1 MSGGGSLGGMPG
13 SADTR
18 QVELVLDGF
27 AREALGGQVARAGV
41 SEARLIEQA
50 VRHWL
55 EVRGSQRL
63 SVRAPRFGQSGSVTA
78 TRVRVRVRLAGSEW
92 EALERSAADQGVTLE
107 RLLVH
112 VVMLFLADLDSG
124 RLAVRVAR
132 GENQ

>member
-1 MSGGGSLGGMPG
+1 MSEP
-13 SADTR
+13 ANTR
-18 QVELVLDGF
+18 QLELALDEF
-27 AREALGGQVARAGV
+27 ASGALADQGARAGV
-41 SEARLIEQA
+41 AEDRLIQQA

-63 SVRAPRFGQSGSVTA
+63 SVRAPRFGQAGSPA
-78 TRVRVRVRLAGSEW
+78 TTRVRVRLAGSEW

-112 VVMLFLADLDSG
+112 VFVLFLADLDSG

-132 GENQ
+132 GDEEEEG

>member
-1 MSGGGSLGGMPG
+1 LPMSEP
-13 SADTR
+13 AKTR

-78 TRVRVRVRLAGSEW
+78 TRVRLAGSEW

-112 VVMLFLADLDSG
+112 VVVLFLADLDSG

>member
-1 MSGGGSLGGMPG
+1 MSEP
-13 SADTR
+13 AKTR

>member
-1 MSGGGSLGGMPG
+1 MI
-13 SADTR
+13 
-18 QVELVLDGF
+18 Q
-27 AREALGGQVARAGV
+27 
-41 SEARLIEQA
+41 QA

-78 TRVRVRVRLAGSEW
+78 TRVRVRLAGSEW

-112 VVMLFLADLDSG
+112 VVVLVLADLDSG
-124 RLAVRVAR
+124 RLAVHVAR
-132 GENQ
+132 SDDEEES

>member
-1 MSGGGSLGGMPG
+1 LHMSEP
-13 SADTR
+13 AR

-132 GENQ
+132 GDDEEES

>member
-1 MSGGGSLGGMPG
+1 MPG

-124 RLAVRVAR
+124 RLAVRVAP
-132 GENQ
+132 GDEEEES

>member
-18 QVELVLDGF
+18 QLELGLDGF
-27 AREALGGQVARAGV
+27 ASEALGGQVARAGV
-41 SEARLIEQA
+41 SEARLVEQA

-63 SVRAPRFGQSGSVTA
+63 SVRAPRFGQSGSVAA
-78 TRVRVRVRLAGSEW
+78 TRVRVRLAGSEW
-92 EALERSAADQGVTLE
+92 EALERSAPDQGVTLE

-112 VVMLFLADLDSG
+112 IVVLFLADLDSG

-132 GENQ
+132 GDSR

>member
-1 MSGGGSLGGMPG
+1 LPMSEP
-13 SADTR
+13 AKTR

>member
-1 MSGGGSLGGMPG
+1 LPMSEP
-13 SADTR
+13 AKTR

-41 SEARLIEQA
+41 SEARLIQQA

-78 TRVRVRVRLAGSEW
+78 TRVRVRVRVRLAGSEW

-124 RLAVRVAR
+124 RLAVRVAP
-132 GENQ
+132 GDEEEES

>member
-41 SEARLIEQA
+41 SEARLIQQA

>member
-1 MSGGGSLGGMPG
+1 MSEP
-13 SADTR
+13 AR

-132 GENQ
+132 GDDEEES

>member
-13 SADTR
+13 SPHTR
-18 QVELVLDGF
+18 QLELALDGF

-41 SEARLIEQA
+41 SEASLIQQA

-63 SVRAPRFGQSGSVTA
+63 SVRAPRFGQSGSVTP
-78 TRVRVRVRLAGSEW
+78 TRVRVRLAGSEW

-112 VVMLFLADLDSG
+112 VVVLFLADLDSG

-132 GENQ
+132 GESH